1 MRTYKPLGKR
11 VVIKLLPIE
20 EQKTESGI
28 VTQVGDGAVGDAFN
42 KNVPKLR
49 GTVELVGMNV
59 ESVKEGDVVVFE
71 AGAGV
76 PLSILDPNKVWM
88 EEEQIVAIEVEK

>member
-11 VVIKLLPIE
+11 VVVKVLPVE

-28 VTQVGDGAVGDAFN
+28 VTQVGDGAIGDAFN

-49 GTVELVGMNV
+49 GIVDLIGLKV
-59 ESVKEGDVVVFE
+59 ESVQKGDVIVFE

-76 PLSILDPNKVWM
+76 PLSILDPNVVWM
-88 EEEQIVAIEVEK
+88 EEEQIVAIEVEG